1 MSLLELFCN
10 IDDFCQT
17 FEPTFRQVLLTSGQ
31 VRRQRANQMC
41 LSEMLTIVVHFH
53 QQGYRNFKTYYLGY
67 IGRHLRAEFP
77 QQLSYTRFIQLVP
90 RLLLALVA
98 YLRHCYGSCTG
109 LAFIDSTA
117 LAVCDNHRI
126 THHHVFK
133 GMAQRG
139 HTSVG
144 WFYGFKLHLV
154 VNDRGELLSCCLTP
168 GNVDDRQPVPR
179 LVRRLFGKLFGD
191 KGYLSQPLTRQLFED
206 HAIQLVTKLRSNM
219 KNQLMDESDKYFL
232 RKRAIIESIYDQLK
246 NISQIEHTHHRSW
259 MGFLMNLLGGLIAYC
274 HQPKKPSLNL
284 EYLLAL
290 AHP

>member
-1 MSLLELFCN
+1 MSLLELFCD

-17 FEPTFRQVLLTSGQ
+17 FEPSLHQALLGSGQ
-31 VRRQRANQMC
+31 RQRQRACQMS

-53 QQGYRNFKTYYLGY
+53 QIGYRNFKTYYLGY
-67 IGRHLRAEFP
+67 VARHLHSEFP
-77 QQLSYTRFIQLVP
+77 KLLSYTRFMQLLP

-98 YLRHCYGSCTG
+98 YLRHCYGTCTG

-126 THHHVFK
+126 AQHHVFD

-154 VNDRGELLSCCLTP
+154 VNDRGELLSCRLTP

-179 LVRRLFGKLFGD
+179 LVRGLFGKLFGD
-191 KGYLSQPLTRQLFED
+191 KGYLSQPLARQLFEEQAL
-206 HAIQLVTKLRSNM
+206 HLITKLRANM
-219 KNQLMDESDKYFL
+219 KNQLMDEVDKYFL
-232 RKRAIIESIYDQLK
+232 RKRAIVESIYDQLK
-246 NISQIEHTHHRSW
+246 NISQIEHTRHRSW

-274 HQPKKPSLNL
+274 HQPKKPSLKL
-284 EYLLAL
+284 DYLLTL